1 LLAGGLVALL
11 FALRLTALAL
21 RSDFSP
27 FRYLGFPSD
36 PAAGA
41 WSLLGV
47 SLVLGVLILLVLRH
61 GEETVWLAGD
71 GGGVLAPAAALAGAL
86 EGAAAGHADVV
97 RSEAQVGTRRG
108 EVTVA
113 VTAYLRPY
121 ADGGRVAAELEPV
134 VRGRLAAIT
143 GLAPG
148 AVIVRPRVL
157 AVRQLKRY
165 LP

>member
-1 LLAGGLVALL
+1 
-11 FALRLTALAL
+11 
-21 RSDFSP
+21 
-27 FRYLGFPSD
+27 
-36 PAAGA
+36 
-41 WSLLGV
+41 
-47 SLVLGVLILLVLRH
+47 
-61 GEETVWLAGD
+61 
-71 GGGVLAPAAALAGAL
+71 
-86 EGAAAGHADVV
+86 VV
-97 RSEAQVGTRRG
+97 RSQAHVGTRRG
-108 EVTVA
+108 EATAA